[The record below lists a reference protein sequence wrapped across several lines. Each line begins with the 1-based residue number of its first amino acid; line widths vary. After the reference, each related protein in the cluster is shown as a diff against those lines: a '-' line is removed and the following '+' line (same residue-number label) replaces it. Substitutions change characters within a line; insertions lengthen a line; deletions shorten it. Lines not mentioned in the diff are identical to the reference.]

1 MNVIFNEI
9 IIIDEANKLAKH
21 QRFTKGI
28 NVVSSKNTQA
38 GNYVGKSTILKSL
51 FHCLGAEAIFD
62 SSKNWEKNWKYIY
75 ILKFSINNESYSI
88 LRHGSVFYVYKD
100 NQVIFN
106 TTERIKLSEF
116 YVKLFGF
123 SILLKDNNKNKE
135 YDLAQPFAYFLLNF
149 VDQVGY
155 KGCSFSSFNNIGQYY
170 DIFKDVIHAHM
181 GIDSKKLYELNVSLQ
196 KCATELAM
204 AEEEKKIYKKIL
216 DTLVLEEN
224 VSFESLE
231 SLKLELELHQ
241 KEYSDLVSQYDKC
254 KRCLID
260 LSNQK
265 SLIISEIKKLK
276 ESISANEKQGKKILN
291 KHSCPLCKNEITNY
305 TEVFFKKVKM
315 NDNINFQLL
324 SFNEELESINRDIE
338 KNYSLYSDLKKQIN
352 SIQNE
357 IGMKNNDVDS
367 IIKNFGLKK
376 YRDNISEKYSKILVD
391 YDKLNGDFEKTK
403 KERDSLNKMSDRI
416 NKTYSEVIEDLI
428 SKNHISVLTYNG
440 EKIDAKLTCSDKH
453 ILTVLWLV
461 ALNKVKSI
469 ENKKGTF
476 FPLVFD
482 NPTDRDFDK
491 KNENMVF
498 NMIFDN
504 VNSDNQIIVSKV
516 DFDVE
521 KYKKFTINKIE
532 LDNKQYELLT
542 NNDYEYCEKEFKKL
556 SLSI

>member
-21 QRFTKGI
+21 QAFSKGI
-28 NVVSSKNTQA
+28 NVISSKNVQN

-75 ILKFSINNESYSI
+75 ILKFSVDNDSYSI
-88 LRHGSVFYVYKD
+88 LRHGSSFYVYKD
-100 NQVIFN
+100 NQVIFH

-123 SILLKDNNKNKE
+123 SILLKDNSKNKE
-135 YDLAQPFAYFLLNF
+135 YALAQPFAYFVLNF
-149 VDQVGY
+149 VDQSGY
-155 KGCSFSSFNNIGQYY
+155 KGCSFNSFNNISQYS
-170 DIFKDVIHAHM
+170 DIFKDIIHAHM
-181 GIDSKKLYELNVSLQ
+181 GIDSKKTYDLNISLQ
-196 KCATELAM
+196 KCSAELAM
-204 AEEEKKIYKKIL
+204 AEEEKKVYRKIL

-231 SLKLELELHQ
+231 SIKSELALHQ
-241 KEYSDLVSQYDKC
+241 HEYSNLVSQYDKY
-254 KRCLID
+254 KSSLIE

-265 SLIISEIKKLK
+265 ALILSEIKKLK
-276 ESISANEKQGKKILN
+276 ESVSANEEQGKKILN

-315 NDNINFQLL
+315 NDNINYQLL
-324 SFNEELESINRDIE
+324 SFNEELESINKEIE
-338 KNYSLYSDLKKQIN
+338 KYYLLYSTIENKIN
-352 SIQNE
+352 SIQSE
-357 IGMKNNDVDS
+357 ISTKNNDVDS
-367 IIKNFGLKK
+367 IMKNFGLKK
-376 YRDNISEKYSKILVD
+376 YRDNMSEKYSKILLD
-391 YDKLNGDFEKTK
+391 YDKLTDDFDKIK
-403 KERDSLNKMSDRI
+403 KEFDSLNKMSDKI
-416 NKTYSEVIEDLI
+416 NKTYSVVMEDLI

-461 ALNKVKSI
+461 ALNKVKNI

-476 FPLVFD
+476 FPIVFD

-491 KNENMVF
+491 KNEDMVF
-498 NMIFDN
+498 NMIFEN
-504 VNSDNQIIVSKV
+504 INSDNQIIVSKV
-516 DFDVE
+516 DFDVSE
-521 KYKKFTINKIE
+521 YKKFSINKIE

-542 NNDYEYCEKEFKKL
+542 NNDYEYCEKEFEKL